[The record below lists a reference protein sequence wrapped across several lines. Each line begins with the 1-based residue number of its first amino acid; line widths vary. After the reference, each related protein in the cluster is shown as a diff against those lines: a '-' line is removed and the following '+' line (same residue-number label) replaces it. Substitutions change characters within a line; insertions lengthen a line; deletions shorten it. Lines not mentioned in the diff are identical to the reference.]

1 MLIIKQYLVIL
12 GVLFIVITSTQVV
25 KSETIPKAEEM
36 YVTTEDIILDIVF
49 PHIDKRVISEYGQ
62 NTLFDWQWKGIFD
75 ITYNDN
81 HSYDV
86 TVKIEIPSKNLDD
99 AKEDLV
105 KVRISPSCDS
115 DKINKLKCKHGFK
128 IDILDYKHLSQLPSH

>member
-1 MLIIKQYLVIL
+1 MVKQYLVIL

-36 YVTTEDIILDIVF
+36 YVTAEDIILDIVF
-49 PHIDKRVISEYGQ
+49 PYIDKKVISEYGQ
-62 NTLFDWQWKGIFD
+62 NTLFDWRWKGVFD

-105 KVRISPSCDS
+105 KVRIFPSCDS
-115 DKINKLKCKHGFK
+115 DKINKQKCNHGFK
-128 IDILDYKHLSQLPSH
+128 IDILDYKHLSQ

>member
-1 MLIIKQYLVIL
+1 MVKQYLVIL

-62 NTLFDWQWKGIFD
+62 NTLLNWQWKGIFD

-105 KVRISPSCDS
+105 KVRISPACDS
-115 DKINKLKCKHGFK
+115 EKINKQKCNHGFK